1 MTKNTVSTIMEI
13 FSLEQI
19 DILINAYFSRLERL
33 IQVIIALV
41 VLLVFFATIIRRK
54 EKQKKVVPYVTICI
68 LYCLRLTTFVPKID
82 LTKIPFEQLSG
93 DVEMI
98 KRRSNYY
105 RGTYEDAV
113 ESLDKLATKTSSA
126 ISTIDQN
133 ALANHAMLVGQTNII
148 LDTVG
153 NLKQQITTIF
163 DNIDDLVVKAQQ
175 QLQNLQQKKHKK
187 NNNVQKYK
195 KNRQG
200 DVVVASSSSSSMI
213 SKVDSKSIKYSAF
226 KKDTLD
232 IIERILKHIQLQ
244 LHRTELELG
253 DIIYAYNNNLPN
265 KKVTEQ
271 FLDRTIQKLN
281 QKETILDSM
290 QSKIFKMLQKPILY
304 ATDNLDES
312 TERLIVSIFDGD
324 SSFVETLTN
333 EVIGSLP
340 TSLGNIGKQY
350 RVSLKRNKIAF
361 PIASTMIVD
370 SLIVFDQKILL
381 ALLFAINGGLMFS
394 DVQEQEG
401 QMSIQIQQVSKQQ
414 FQKYKQKQNKKN
426 KQKFLLDF

>member
-13 FSLEQI
+13 LSLEQI
-19 DILINAYFSRLERL
+19 DVLINAYFSRLERL

-41 VLLVFFATIIRRK
+41 VLLVFFITTMRRK
-54 EKQKKVVPYVTICI
+54 EKKRIVVPYVTICM
-68 LYCLRLTTFVPKID
+68 LYCLRLTTFIPKINPTEVPVTE
-82 LTKIPFEQLSG
+82 LRK
-93 DVEMI
+93 DVETI
-98 KRRSNYY
+98 QKDSKYY
-105 RGTYEDAV
+105 RETYERAV
-113 ESLDKLATKTSSA
+113 DSLEQVAIETSSA
-126 ISTIDQN
+126 ISIIDPN
-133 ALANHAMLVGQTNII
+133 LVANHAILVDQTNII

-163 DNIDDLVVKAQQ
+163 NNIDDLVVTAQQ
-175 QLQNLQQKKHKK
+175 QLQKLQQKKHKK
-187 NNNVQKYK
+187 NNTVQKYK

-281 QKETILDSM
+281 QKGTILDSM
-290 QSKIFKMLQKPILY
+290 QSKIFQMLQKPLLY

-312 TERLIVSIFDGD
+312 TERLIVSIFDAD
-324 SSFVETLTN
+324 SSVIETLTN

-340 TSLGNIGKQY
+340 TSFGNIGKQY

-381 ALLFAINGGLMFS
+381 AH
-394 DVQEQEG
+394 Q
-401 QMSIQIQQVSKQQ
+401 
-414 FQKYKQKQNKKN
+414 
-426 KQKFLLDF
+426 